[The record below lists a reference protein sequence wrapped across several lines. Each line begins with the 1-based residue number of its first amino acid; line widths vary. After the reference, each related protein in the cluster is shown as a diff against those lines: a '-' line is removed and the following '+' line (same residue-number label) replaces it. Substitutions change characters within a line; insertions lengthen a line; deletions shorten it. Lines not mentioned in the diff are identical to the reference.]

1 MKKPSAP
8 NSNLYP
14 ELPEAAEP
22 DQGVQFRLNK
32 ISEIRNFLENE
43 VDQRD
48 KLRRKYKTLWN
59 VFYNT
64 AQVSGVVALGSGGGA
79 VGTMATG
86 VGAVVSIPLGGVA
99 IIGSVLSGVC
109 VALGKATMKKVEK
122 HESVKRTAESSLNT
136 VDNLVSRALEDGI
149 VSNEDF
155 HHILREMENY
165 RGHNPGIKHRT
176 RANLIELT
184 TEREA
189 QIRAEA
195 EQAGLEKGK
204 KRGSEEPP
212 EYGDVVGSRKLEFK
226 FVLYK

>member
-1 MKKPSAP
+1 MTKKPSAP
-8 NSNLYP
+8 KLYP
-14 ELPEAAEP
+14 EVPEGS

-48 KLRRKYKTLWN
+48 KLRRKYKTAWN
-59 VFYNT
+59 VCYNT
-64 AQVSGVVALGSGGGA
+64 AQVSGVVALGLGGGA
-79 VGTMATG
+79 IGTMATG
-86 VGAVVSIPLGGVA
+86 IGVVVSIPLGGVA
-99 IIGSVLSGVC
+99 VGGSVLSGLC
-109 VALGKATMKKVEK
+109 VALGKAMMQKVEK

-136 VDNLVSRALEDGI
+136 VNDLVSKALEDGI

-165 RGHNPGIKHRT
+165 RGHKAGIKHRT
-176 RANLIELT
+176 RASLIELT

-195 EQAGLEKGK
+195 EQAGLERGK
-204 KRGSEEPP
+204 KETMEAFRSTLAGQIALTEL
-212 EYGDVVGSRKLEFK
+212 GAGKN
-226 FVLYK
+226 

>member
-14 ELPEAAEP
+14 ELPEATEP

-48 KLRRKYKTLWN
+48 KVRRKYKTLWN

-64 AQVSGVVALGSGGGA
+64 AQVSGVVELGSGSRA
-79 VGTMATG
+79 IGTMATG

-165 RGHNPGIKHRT
+165 RGHKAGIKHRT

-195 EQAGLEKGK
+195 EQAGLETEKKGALK
-204 KRGSEEPP
+204 NLLSTVTSSGA
-212 EYGDVVGSRKLEFK
+212 GN
-226 FVLYK
+226 

>member
-1 MKKPSAP
+1 MKKPTAP

-14 ELPEAAEP
+14 ELPEATEQV

-32 ISEIRNFLENE
+32 ISEIRDFLENE

-48 KLRRKYKTLWN
+48 KLRRKYKTVWN
-59 VFYNT
+59 VCYNT

-86 VGAVVSIPLGGVA
+86 IGAVISIPLGGVA
-99 IIGSVLSGVC
+99 IGGISILSGVC
-109 VALGKATMKKVEK
+109 VALGKAMMKKVEK

-136 VDNLVSRALEDGI
+136 VNDLVSRALEDGI

-165 RGHNPGIKHRT
+165 RGHKAGIKHRT
-176 RANLIELT
+176 RADLIELT
-184 TEREA
+184 SEREA

-204 KRGSEEPP
+204 KEAIQNLLSTVTSSGARN
-212 EYGDVVGSRKLEFK
+212 
-226 FVLYK
+226 

>member
-1 MKKPSAP
+1 MRKPSAP
-8 NSNLYP
+8 TIGMPNSNVYP
-14 ELPEAAEP
+14 ELPEATEQV

-32 ISEIRNFLENE
+32 ISEIRDFLENE

-48 KLRRKYKTLWN
+48 KLRRNYKTVWN

-64 AQVSGVVALGSGGGA
+64 AQVSGLVALGSGGGA

-86 VGAVVSIPLGGVA
+86 IGAVVSIPLGVVA
-99 IIGSVLSGVC
+99 IASSVLSGGC
-109 VALGKATMKKVEK
+109 VALGKAMMKKVEK
-122 HESVKRTAESSLNT
+122 HKSVKRTAESSLNT
-136 VDNLVSRALEDGI
+136 VNDPVSRALEDGI

-165 RGHNPGIKHRT
+165 RGHVKAGIKHRT

-204 KRGSEEPP
+204 KEAMNLLSTMTSSGT
-212 EYGDVVGSRKLEFK
+212 KN
-226 FVLYK
+226 

>member
-1 MKKPSAP
+1 MKKPSAPTIGMP

-14 ELPEAAEP
+14 ELPESSGAS

-32 ISEIRNFLENE
+32 ISEIRDFLENE

-48 KLRRKYKTLWN
+48 KLRRKYKTVWN
-59 VFYNT
+59 VYYNT
-64 AQVSGVVALGSGGGA
+64 AQVSGLVALGLGGGA

-86 VGAVVSIPLGGVA
+86 IGAVVSIPLGGVA
-99 IIGSVLSGVC
+99 IGGSVLSGVC
-109 VALGKATMKKVEK
+109 VALGKAMMKKVEK

-136 VDNLVSRALEDGI
+136 VNDLVSRALEDGI

-165 RGHNPGIKHRT
+165 RGHKAGIRHRT
-176 RANLIELT
+176 RTDLIELT

-204 KRGSEEPP
+204 KEAIQNLLSTVTSSGTRN
-212 EYGDVVGSRKLEFK
+212 
-226 FVLYK
+226 

>member
-1 MKKPSAP
+1 MRKPSAP
-8 NSNLYP
+8 NSNVYP
-14 ELPEAAEP
+14 ELPEASEP
-22 DQGVQFRLNK
+22 SEATDQVVQFRLNK
-32 ISEIRNFLENE
+32 ISEIRDFLENE

-59 VFYNT
+59 VCYNT
-64 AQVSGVVALGSGGGA
+64 AQVSGLVALGSGGGA

-86 VGAVVSIPLGGVA
+86 VGAVATIPLGGVA

-109 VALGKATMKKVEK
+109 AALGKATMKKVEK
-122 HESVKRTAESSLNT
+122 HESVKRTAESSLNM

-165 RGHNPGIKHRT
+165 RGHKAGIKHRT

-204 KRGSEEPP
+204 KKR
-212 EYGDVVGSRKLEFK
+212 L
-226 FVLYK
+226 